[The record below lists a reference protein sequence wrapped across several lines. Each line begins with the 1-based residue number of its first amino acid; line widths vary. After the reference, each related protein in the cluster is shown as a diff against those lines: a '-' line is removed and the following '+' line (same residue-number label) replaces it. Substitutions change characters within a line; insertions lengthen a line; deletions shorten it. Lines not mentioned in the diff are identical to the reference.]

1 MAYFETKIHVYETV
15 ETYITKCKRKSCYFE
30 ECVEFEYPCISTRYV
45 EYSIVIGFSYPDVA
59 ENDMAI
65 FRRCVDDTIYA
76 VSGIINSA
84 ITSCNVMNQS
94 CINAINNSMFLANTK
109 GRDEFYGCLRR
120 SRLSDEVINASR
132 VEVFIRKDYN

>member
-65 FRRCVDDTIYA
+65 LRRCVDETVYS
-76 VSGIINSA
+76 VSAIINPA
-84 ITSCNVMNQS
+84 VASCNVLNQS

-120 SRLSDEVINASR
+120 SGLPDEVINASR

>member
-1 MAYFETKIHVYETV
+1 MAYFETKIHVYVTV
-15 ETYITKCKRKSCYFE
+15 ETYIAKCKRKSCYFE
-30 ECVEFEYPCISTRYV
+30 ECVEIEYPCISTRYV
-45 EYSIVIGFSYPDVA
+45 EYSIVVGFSYPDVA

-65 FRRCVDDTIYA
+65 FMRCIDDTIYA

-84 ITSCNVMNQS
+84 VTSCKVMDQS

-120 SRLSDEVINASR
+120 SGLSNEVINASR
-132 VEVFIRKDYN
+132 VEVFIRKDFN